1 MSFDVKNDLDFLSK
15 ELGIGYST
23 EYTQTQTLFHFTE
36 ADEGNML

>member
-23 EYTQTQTLFHFTE
+23 EYKQTQTLFHFTE
-36 ADEGNML
+36 ATKDNML